1 MKSSWR
7 TEGGDR
13 RGGGERELNQILL
26 QELAYIPSSI
36 PKAKTLEEGDEH
48 TNEQCKN
55 DPLKVTNVAEK
66 EWDQL
71 DTRLARYDRNRERT
85 LSWRS
90 QSHIVYDFQTKSDRR
105 SQELIFLPK
114 IRPFLSKLD
123 SWAIVLQIEWNLDTT
138 VTSTPET
145 SSQKRFFPSPKIP
158 LSILDELE
166 ELDFGKTGRN
176 PRDSWARAMDSLQ
189 GWR

>member
-1 MKSSWR
+1 MYCSSSVFCTTLGPWIEKSN
-7 TEGGDR
+7 EKQLKDR
-13 RGGGERELNQILL
+13 GRGPEGGGERELNQILL

-85 LSWRS
+85 LS
-90 QSHIVYDFQTKSDRR
+90 
-105 SQELIFLPK
+105 
-114 IRPFLSKLD
+114 
-123 SWAIVLQIEWNLDTT
+123 
-138 VTSTPET
+138 
-145 SSQKRFFPSPKIP
+145 
-158 LSILDELE
+158 
-166 ELDFGKTGRN
+166 
-176 PRDSWARAMDSLQ
+176 
-189 GWR
+189 